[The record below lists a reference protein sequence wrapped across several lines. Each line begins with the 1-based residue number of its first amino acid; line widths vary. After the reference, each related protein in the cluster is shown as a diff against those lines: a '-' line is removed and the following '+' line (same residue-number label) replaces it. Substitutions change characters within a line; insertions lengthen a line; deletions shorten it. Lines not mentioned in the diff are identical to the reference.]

1 MSASTTSSSHKP
13 TLHPKSKSLP
23 DYMSPKRQQVFEQ
36 LKLTSYLQQRQILT
50 LTELPLHCECYLHDD
65 DAPWIIFIPGIGTY
79 SELYCEMLCKLS
91 QQGFNCLSVDLPG
104 HGYSGGDRG
113 DYRLDSLIGQLRL
126 VLDYI
131 EQNYSGSI
139 GLLGCSI
146 GSRIGLALAEQDNR
160 IQALMCHTLF
170 LNELAPDMFHSM
182 GWQALSL
189 SCQFMPGM
197 KVDFRTF
204 IDIDNLLSH
213 NPMGEF
219 ARHDSKLVWDYPIAT
234 LESVYNAPSKIL
246 HQTLAIPAAIIIG
259 EKDDVLYPSY
269 IRRLIDQSA
278 QPFDLFEVEN
288 AAHMLPFDQVDVTAD
303 TCAQW
308 FHEAFAKRLDKTST
322 ATGTAGTR

>member
-1 MSASTTSSSHKP
+1 MPVSKTPSDFTSTSALQSKSTSMPEQMSA
-13 TLHPKSKSLP
+13 
-23 DYMSPKRQQVFEQ
+23 KRQQVFEQ
-36 LKLTSYLQQRQILT
+36 LGLIPYLQQRQTLT
-50 LTELPLHCECYLHDD
+50 LTELPLHCECYLHSD
-65 DAPWIIFIPGIGTY
+65 DAPWIVFIPGIGTY
-79 SELYCEMLCKLS
+79 SELYCEMLAKLS
-91 QQGFNCLSVDLPG
+91 QQEFNCLSVDLPG

-113 DYRLDSLIGQLRL
+113 DYRLDSLLQQLNL

-131 EQNYSGSI
+131 EQNYSGPI

-146 GSRIGLALAEQDNR
+146 GSRIALALTEQDKR
-160 IQALMCHTLF
+160 VQALMCHTLF
-170 LNELAPDMFHSM
+170 INELAPDMFHSM

-204 IDIDNLLSH
+204 IDVDNLLSH

-219 ARHDSKLVWDYPIAT
+219 ARHDSKLVWNYPIAT

-246 HQTLAIPAAIIIG
+246 HQTLGIPAAIIIG
-259 EKDDVLYPSY
+259 ERDDVLYPAY

-278 QPFDLFEVEN
+278 QPFDLFEVEG
-288 AAHMLPFDQVDVTAD
+288 AAHMLPFDQVDTTAD

-308 FHEAFAKRLDKTST
+308 FNEAFGR
-322 ATGTAGTR
+322 